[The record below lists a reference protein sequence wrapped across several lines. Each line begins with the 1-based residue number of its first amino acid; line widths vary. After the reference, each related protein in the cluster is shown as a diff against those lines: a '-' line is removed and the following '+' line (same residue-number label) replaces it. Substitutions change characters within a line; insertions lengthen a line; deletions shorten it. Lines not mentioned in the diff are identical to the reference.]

1 MKKLILPIAV
11 LAMTATACR
20 KDRVCE
26 CKATDGT
33 TVTAAS
39 YTDIKKKEAKTN
51 CNAIQA
57 KYTDGTTCVVK

>member
-11 LAMTATACR
+11 LAMTAASCR

-26 CKATDGT
+26 CKSADGT
-33 TVTAAS
+33 VQATAS

-51 CNAIQA
+51 CNALQA
-57 KYTDGTTCVVK
+57 KFTDGTTCVVK